1 MRRGTFTDDTV
12 DYAAVGATQAADL
25 MGYPPERSKPAE
37 QSVRLGSGEE
47 RFRSASE
54 TLLSWGA
61 FTGAGLRVGDV
72 RPAAGGGYSG
82 VAFDAEGN
90 PVAPAKTSSD
100 QRFTS
105 EGLPFVAAG
114 TTVHVRG
121 RIEGQR
127 AEAELRVILC
137 SEEPRRVAVA
147 LGTVSGSVVSG
158 EEGFFLEWRED
169 DEVWFSVRA
178 FDRPVWIVYRLF
190 PYLVK
195 RRRQALI
202 GAYLRALSPMYATP

>member
-1 MRRGTFTDDTV
+1 M
-12 DYAAVGATQAADL
+12 
-25 MGYPPERSKPAE
+25 
-37 QSVRLGSGEE
+37 
-47 RFRSASE
+47 
-54 TLLSWGA
+54 
-61 FTGAGLRVGDV
+61 
-72 RPAAGGGYSG
+72 
-82 VAFDAEGN
+82 
-90 PVAPAKTSSD
+90 
-100 QRFTS
+100 
-105 EGLPFVAAG
+105 
-114 TTVHVRG
+114 
-121 RIEGQR
+121 
-127 AEAELRVILC
+127 ILC